1 MEILCFLLIALGN
14 AFIKVITKYLPMLFS
29 ATIIAR
35 VVERML
41 KRTIGD
47 PINELNDTLQEA
59 EDKEIDEYKKADLT
73 RENVRILRDAIH
85 RAQFRP

>member
-1 MEILCFLLIALGN
+1 MEILCFLLIALGTV
-14 AFIKVITKYLPMLFS
+14 FIRVITKYLPLLFS
-29 ATIIAR
+29 ATIITR
-35 VVERML
+35 IVERML

-59 EDKEIDEYKKADLT
+59 ENKEIDEYKKADLT
-73 RENVRILRDAIH
+73 RENVRIFRDAIH